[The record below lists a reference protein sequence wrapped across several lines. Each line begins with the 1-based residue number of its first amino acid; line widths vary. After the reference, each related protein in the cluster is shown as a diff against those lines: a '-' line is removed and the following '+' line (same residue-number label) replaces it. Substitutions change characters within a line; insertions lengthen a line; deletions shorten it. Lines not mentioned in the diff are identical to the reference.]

1 MKKIA
6 LFFGKHYD
14 FIKSQAE
21 CFALS
26 VAFCAVAILCFNYLE
41 RLFYVLGVISGLFL
55 VVVSLGVALSAIVK
69 AENYINDEI
78 ARKGSFRFFVW
89 GAIYTST
96 VACTGM
102 AIVFSVIFS

>member
-1 MKKIA
+1 MKTIA
-6 LFFGKHYD
+6 LFFDKHYD

-26 VAFCAVAILCFNYLE
+26 VAFCTVAILCFKYMGK
-41 RLFYVLGVISGLFL
+41 LFYILGVISGLFL
-55 VVVSLGVALSAIVK
+55 VIVSLGVALSAIIK
-69 AENYINDEI
+69 AENYINDQI
-78 ARKGSFRFFVW
+78 ARKGSVLFFVW

-102 AIVFSVIFS
+102 AIVFNVAFN